1 MQDRF
6 RSSRMFDFAITALVV
21 LCLAMILQPA
31 KAATPMGTGY
41 SATAPRADAPPGTS
55 AERPAKA
62 LHAGQ
67 KAIMMKSDIN
77 GTGKDRA
84 RSPMAAPKSQASVS
98 ALVSAHSVA
107 VRLEDP
113 GDVRTVAQSGTYKQT
128 ISKLGSIHRGDGAG
142 GNFNLVASR

>member
-6 RSSRMFDFAITALVV
+6 RSSRMFDFAIMALIV
-21 LCLAMILQPA
+21 LCLAVILHPA
-31 KAATPMGTGY
+31 KAATPETGY
-41 SATAPRADAPPGTS
+41 SAAAPRADAPPGTP

-67 KAIMMKSDIN
+67 KAIMMKTEPTASQN
-77 GTGKDRA
+77 G

-98 ALVSAHSVA
+98 ALVSAHSAA

-113 GDVRTVAQSGTYKQT
+113 GDVRATVAQSGTYKQT
-128 ISKLGSIHRGDGAG
+128 ISKLGIINRGDGAG

>member
-41 SATAPRADAPPGTS
+41 SATAPRADAPPGTP
-55 AERPAKA
+55 AERPAKGA
-62 LHAGQ
+62 ARRQ
-67 KAIMMKSDIN
+67 KAIMMKTDSPSD
-77 GTGKDRA
+77 GA
-84 RSPMAAPKSQASVS
+84 RSPMAAPKSQASVA
-98 ALVSAHSVA
+98 ALVSAHSAA

-113 GDVRTVAQSGTYKQT
+113 GDVRAVAQSGNYKQT
-128 ISKLGSIHRGDGAG
+128 TSKFDSINRGDGAG
-142 GNFNLVASR
+142 GNFTHQVASR